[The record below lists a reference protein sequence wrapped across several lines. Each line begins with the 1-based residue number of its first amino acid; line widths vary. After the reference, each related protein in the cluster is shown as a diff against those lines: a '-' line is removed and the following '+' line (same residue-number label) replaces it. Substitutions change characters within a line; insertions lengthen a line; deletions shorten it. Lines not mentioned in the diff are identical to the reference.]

1 MHLLL
6 STITIAFVF
15 LARHSTKALPIRRS
29 IKRTSI
35 RGIKTTFSMS
45 SGVDENN
52 AGYRIE
58 KAGGDWE
65 TFSEQMHQTMDKCLA
80 RVEKFR
86 RYLRIHMTICF
97 IH

>member
-1 MHLLL
+1 
-6 STITIAFVF
+6 
-15 LARHSTKALPIRRS
+15 
-29 IKRTSI
+29 
-35 RGIKTTFSMS
+35 MS
-45 SGVDENN
+45 SSVDENN